1 MFNEYSGTPDHSNA
15 LLGIPKGRLGP
26 LVVWGVRGSC
36 CGTLRKLCLTK
47 QARFSQ
53 TAATRSG
60 RFICHRQ
67 RSHRSPYE
75 RSSGALWY
83 FLARKKVHYTYS
95 KPCFNAEKSLTT
107 EVVRLV
113 FALPIFPGS
122 RPPSIVGADELN
134 FCVRVGREPDRRRWR
149 MKGGRSECRGR
160 QETSLLRQAKF
171 LPGTAN
177 GNRWPSSQST
187 RNI

>member
-1 MFNEYSGTPDHSNA
+1 MQILPIIHWLSVMYTSRGDSQGGSDESVEN
-15 LLGIPKGRLGP
+15 GISDSLP
-26 LVVWGVRGSC
+26 LWAAWRVRGSC

-60 RFICHRQ
+60 RFICRRQ

-95 KPCFNAEKSLTT
+95 RPCFTAEKSLTT

-113 FALPIFPGS
+113 FALPIFPGGAS
-122 RPPSIVGADELN
+122 RLPPVAG
-134 FCVRVGREPDRRRWR
+134 GRRRAS
-149 MKGGRSECRGR
+149 GCGR
-160 QETSLLRQAKF
+160 
-171 LPGTAN
+171 
-177 GNRWPSSQST
+177 
-187 RNI
+187 

>member
-1 MFNEYSGTPDHSNA
+1 MVNEYSGTPGYCNV
-15 LLGIPKGRLGP
+15 LPGIPEGRLGP
-26 LVVWGVRGSC
+26 LVVWRVRGSC

-53 TAATRSG
+53 TAATHSG

-83 FLARKKVHYTYS
+83 FLARKKVHCTYS
-95 KPCFNAEKSLTT
+95 KPCFNAEKSHTT

-113 FALPIFPGS
+113 FALPIFPG
-122 RPPSIVGADELN
+122 RPSIVM
-134 FCVRVGREPDRRRWR
+134 PWQQS
-149 MKGGRSECRGR
+149 GG
-160 QETSLLRQAKF
+160 LLQA
-171 LPGTAN
+171 
-177 GNRWPSSQST
+177 
-187 RNI
+187 

>member
-1 MFNEYSGTPDHSNA
+1 MFNEYSGTPGHSNA
-15 LLGIPKGRLGP
+15 LLRIPKGRLGP

-95 KPCFNAEKSLTT
+95 KPCFNAKKTPPPLWWGLCSRYLSSRAVARQVLSAQMSLTS
-107 EVVRLV
+107 V
-113 FALPIFPGS
+113 FGM
-122 RPPSIVGADELN
+122 GT
-134 FCVRVGREPDRRRWR
+134 
-149 MKGGRSECRGR
+149 GG
-160 QETSLLRQAKF
+160 
-171 LPGTAN
+171 
-177 GNRWPSSQST
+177 PSSQST
-187 RNI
+187 RTI